1 MDRKGFLNK
10 ILFLDIETVP
20 LKRKF
25 ENLDT
30 HDQALFEKKT
40 RFQRK
45 DVISLSE
52 YYKNAGIWAEFGKI
66 ICISAV
72 CIRKIEKDSELVLKS
87 FCGHNGKNSIR
98 VILLNM
104 RAE

>member
-52 YYKNAGIWAEFGKI
+52 YYKNTGMESEFGKI
-66 ICISAV
+66 IF